1 MEDTNDMNKNNS
13 SAWNGVTIEELK
25 YMRAIALV
33 KLEMQKELLKKKA
46 SKTIPMGSASTQNII
61 GNLKTVC
68 PILSVC
74 FLYRR
79 LISLKIS
86 LDYFFICHS
95 STPIPNS
102 RI

>member
-1 MEDTNDMNKNNS
+1 MEDINVTNKNNS

-61 GNLKTVC
+61 GNLNNKLTLVQK
-68 PILSVC
+68 IMLFMKGV
-74 FLYRR
+74 R
-79 LISLKIS
+79 LASGVIS
-86 LDYFFICHS
+86 FFKS
-95 STPIPNS
+95 SKK
-102 RI
+102 R

>member
-1 MEDTNDMNKNNS
+1 MEDINVTNKNNS

-61 GNLKTVC
+61 GNLNNKLTLVQ
-68 PILSVC
+68 
-74 FLYRR
+74 
-79 LISLKIS
+79 
-86 LDYFFICHS
+86 
-95 STPIPNS
+95 
-102 RI
+102 